1 MSEPAKNIQT
11 NESHPGVQ
19 SSSRRRFF
27 ISLFLS
33 LVVIIAGFAGAVY
46 ITKSTPKARK
56 RPPKRMT
63 PLVQVLSV
71 APGNHAVT
79 VAAMGTVI
87 PAREITLEARVA
99 GEIVAM
105 HPDFTVGGFLQKDSE
120 VLRIDPQDYQL
131 ALTLAQARVKDAES
145 KLKLLEAEAESA
157 RDEWRQL
164 YRDRNQVNNE
174 PPPLVFKQP
183 QLSAAKAMLTAEKAD
198 VRKAELDL
206 SRTRIRAPFN
216 AIVRN
221 KHVDIG
227 SQVSSQEKLAELVGT
242 DEYWIQASIPV
253 DRLEWIMIPRQ
264 PGDPGA
270 EVRILH
276 RSGYDIA
283 GTVIRLLGD
292 LESEGRMAR
301 ILVEVKDP
309 LNLKT
314 ENKDQTAL
322 LIGEY
327 VRIEIGGRELQ
338 NVFRIPRTAL
348 RDNSIIW
355 VASPDNKLEI
365 RRVETVWRDTET
377 VLLREGLKP
386 DEQIIVSDLPA
397 PIAGM
402 PVQID
407 TEDRGQKTEDRG
419 QKSDDRGQKSDDR
432 GQRTEDSGQKTEDRK
447 Q

>member
-1 MSEPAKNIQT
+1 M
-11 NESHPGVQ
+11 
-19 SSSRRRFF
+19 
-27 ISLFLS
+27 
-33 LVVIIAGFAGAVY
+33 IIAGIAGAVY

-63 PLVQVLSV
+63 PLVQVVAV
-71 APGNHAVT
+71 APGNFAVT
-79 VAAMGTVI
+79 VSVMGTVV

-105 HPDFTVGGFLQKDSE
+105 HPNFTVGGFLQKDSE

-131 ALTLAQARVKDAES
+131 ALTLAEARVKDAES

-157 RDEWRQL
+157 KEEWRQL
-164 YRDRNQVNNE
+164 YRDRNQVDNE

-183 QLSAAKAMLTAEKAD
+183 QVSAAKAALTAEKAD
-198 VRKAELDL
+198 VRKAQLDL

-216 AIVRN
+216 AIVRT

-253 DRLEWIMIPRQ
+253 DRLDWIMIPQR

-270 EVRILH
+270 KARILH
-276 RSGYDIA
+276 RNGYEIT
-283 GTVIRLLGD
+283 GSVIRLLGD

-309 LNLKT
+309 LNL
-314 ENKDQTAL
+314 ENDIKDQPAL

-327 VRIEIGGRELQ
+327 VRIEIQGRELQ
-338 NVFRIPRTAL
+338 NVFRISRTAL
-348 RDNSIIW
+348 RDNSMIW
-355 VASPDNKLEI
+355 VVNKDSKLEI
-365 RRVETVWRDTET
+365 RRVDTLWRDTTT
-377 VLLREGLKP
+377 VLLRDGLMP
-386 DEQIIVSDLPA
+386 GDQLIVSDLPA
-397 PIAGM
+397 PINGM
-402 PVQID
+402 PVQVD
-407 TEDRGQKTEDRG
+407 KEDR
-419 QKSDDRGQKSDDR
+419 
-432 GQRTEDSGQKTEDRK
+432 
-447 Q
+447 